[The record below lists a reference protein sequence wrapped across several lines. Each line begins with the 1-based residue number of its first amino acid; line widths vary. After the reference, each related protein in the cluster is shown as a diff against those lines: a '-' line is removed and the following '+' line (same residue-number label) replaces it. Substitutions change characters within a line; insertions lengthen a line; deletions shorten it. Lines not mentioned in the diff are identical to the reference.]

1 MRGAVRPG
9 TIAMPALAVVA
20 AGAGCVPTPAVPVA
34 ASTVEVEE
42 AFAGHSYV
50 GTLPD
55 GSSVCIHHAEDGRFL
70 GRAGGLVSG
79 SWSVE
84 EDGLCYAYVQGPPRP
99 DCRQVVLAG
108 NRVVLLFAEVVIGE
122 GHLAEGNV
130 CA

>member
-1 MRGAVRPG
+1 MRRAVRPG
-9 TIAMPALAVVA
+9 TIAMAALTVV
-20 AGAGCVPTPAVPVA
+20 GTVAGCVPI
-34 ASTVEVEE
+34 STVPAPAPAAEVEQ

-79 SWSVE
+79 TWSVE
-84 EDGLCYAYVQGPPRP
+84 EEGLCYAYVQGPPWFN
-99 DCRQVVLAG
+99 CRQVALAG
-108 NRVVLLFAEVVIGE
+108 TRVVLLFAEIVIGE